1 MIMNN
6 SKDKLAQAQRLV
18 ALRHSKGLTAA
29 QLAQAM
35 TEAGAKVSRGAISN
49 WERGTNGIVSSKLPT
64 LARILGCSEGYLLR
78 GDINTDTSA
87 NVDNTTPNS
96 KGSHA
101 IQEDN
106 KQAIMKKTDD
116 NTDKSQEAH
125 KKDISQNVTLAVPTE
140 THPTKQQDES
150 QATQVTADSHIN
162 SPNKAKDGKTMSEL
176 KKSDKLQN
184 VCYDIRGPLLK
195 AANKMEAEGQRILKL
210 NVGNPAPFGFDA
222 PHEILRDVAMNLPDA
237 IGYSDSQGVFS
248 ARKAVLQY
256 YQAKGLL
263 SAVDV
268 RDVYLGNGVS
278 ELIVMTM
285 QALMSDGDEVLIP
298 MPDYPL
304 WTAAANLAGGTAV
317 HYRCNEEDNWH
328 PDIED
333 IKSKITSKT
342 KGIVIINPNNPTGAL
357 YTDELLEQII
367 EVAIQH
373 DLVIMADEIYDRV
386 LYDDMTH
393 TPMSTLTDQVLIL
406 SYSGLSKSHRIAGF
420 RAGWM
425 MVSGKK
431 QHATDFIEGL
441 DMLASMRL
449 CSNVPGQYAIQTAM
463 GGYQSMKELTSTK
476 GRLFK
481 QRELTIS
488 RLNAIPGISCTMP
501 QGAFY
506 CFPKM
511 DPAIYPVENDM
522 EFMMDLLVA
531 EKVLMVQGT
540 GFNWDAPDHFRVV
553 FLPNLDELENAMD
566 RLDRFFAK
574 KRKQY
579 GTDKIKDAQVKDTQA
594 SKPETLEA

>member
-1 MIMNN
+1 MM
-6 SKDKLAQAQRLV
+6 SDTKDKLTQAERLV
-18 ALRHSKGLTAA
+18 QLRRDKGLTAE

-78 GDINTDTSA
+78 GDLKSDDKNQDAINNDRLASPSDTQAIHQPSYNSQEKTVSKQA
-87 NVDNTTPNS
+87 NS
-96 KGSHA
+96 A
-101 IQEDN
+101 IQS
-106 KQAIMKKTDD
+106 TD
-116 NTDKSQEAH
+116 
-125 KKDISQNVTLAVPTE
+125 
-140 THPTKQQDES
+140 QQ
-150 QATQVTADSHIN
+150 ADSK
-162 SPNKAKDGKTMSEL
+162 NKITTGSNTMTSL
-176 KKSDKLQN
+176 KKSTKLQN
-184 VCYDIRGPLLK
+184 VCYDIRGPLLQT
-195 AANKMEAEGQRILKL
+195 ATKMEAEGQRILKL
-210 NVGNPAPFGFDA
+210 NIGNPAPFGLSA
-222 PHEILRDVAMNLPDA
+222 PHEILRDVAMNLPEA
-237 IGYSDSQGVFS
+237 TGYSDSQGIFS

-256 YQAKGLL
+256 YQSKGLL

-285 QALMSDGDEVLIP
+285 QALMNDGDEVLIP

-304 WTAAANLAGGTAV
+304 WTAATNLAGGTAV

-342 KGIVIINPNNPTGAL
+342 KGIVVINPNNPTGAL
-357 YTDELLEQII
+357 YSDEVLKQII
-367 EVAIQH
+367 EVAIEH

-386 LYDDMTH
+386 LYDDMVH
-393 TPMSTLTDQVLIL
+393 TPMSTLSDEVLIL
-406 SYSGLSKSHRIAGF
+406 SYNGLSKSHRIAGF

-431 QHATDFIEGL
+431 QHASDFIEGL

-449 CSNVPGQYAIQTAM
+449 CSNVTGQYAIQTAM
-463 GGYQSMKELTSTK
+463 GGYQSMKELTSEK
-476 GRLFK
+476 GRLHK
-481 QRELTIS
+481 QREMAVS
-488 RLNAIPGISCTMP
+488 RLNAIKGISCTMP

-511 DPAIYPVENDM
+511 DPAVYPIEDDM
-522 EFMMDLLVA
+522 QFMMELLLE

-553 FLPNLDELENAMD
+553 FLPNLHDLEDAMD

-574 KRKQY
+574 KRQQF
-579 GTDKIKDAQVKDTQA
+579 GTA
-594 SKPETLEA
+594 

>member
-1 MIMNN
+1 MSDN
-6 SKDKLAQAQRLV
+6 KDKMSQAERLV
-18 ALRHSKGLTAA
+18 KLRRDKGFTAE

-35 TEAGAKVSRGAISN
+35 TAAGAKVSRGAISN

-78 GDINTDTSA
+78 GDIQTNEKTPDATSSDTRATLS
-87 NVDNTTPNS
+87 DN
-96 KGSHA
+96 
-101 IQEDN
+101 
-106 KQAIMKKTDD
+106 QAPHQPLSY
-116 NTDKSQEAH
+116 SQE
-125 KKDISQNVTLAVPTE
+125 KAVSKE
-140 THPTKQQDES
+140 TNSTVQSPDRQ
-150 QATQVTADSHIN
+150 IN
-162 SPNKAKDGKTMSEL
+162 AKNKITTGSNTMTSL
-176 KKSDKLQN
+176 KKSTKLQN
-184 VCYDIRGPLLK
+184 VCYDIRGPLLQT
-195 AANKMEAEGQRILKL
+195 ATKMEAEGQHILKL
-210 NVGNPAPFGFDA
+210 NIGNPAPFGLSA
-222 PHEILRDVAMNLPDA
+222 PHEILRDVAMNLPEA
-237 IGYSDSQGVFS
+237 TGYSDSQGIFS

-256 YQAKGLL
+256 YQSKGLL

-285 QALMSDGDEVLIP
+285 QALMNDGDEVLIP

-304 WTAAANLAGGTAV
+304 WTAATNLAGGTAV

-342 KGIVIINPNNPTGAL
+342 KGIVVINPNNPTGAL
-357 YTDELLEQII
+357 YSDEVLEQII
-367 EVAIQH
+367 EVAIEH

-386 LYDDMTH
+386 LYDGMSH
-393 TPMSTLTDQVLIL
+393 TPMSTLTDEVLIL
-406 SYSGLSKSHRIAGF
+406 SYNGLSKSHRVAGF
-420 RAGWM
+420 RAGWL

-431 QHATDFIEGL
+431 QNASDFIEGL

-463 GGYQSMKELTSTK
+463 GGHQSMKELTSEK
-476 GRLFK
+476 GRLYK
-481 QRELTIS
+481 QREMAVS
-488 RLNAIPGISCTMP
+488 RLNAIKGISCTMP

-511 DPAIYPVENDM
+511 DPAVYPIEDDM
-522 EFMMDLLVA
+522 QFMMELLLE
-531 EKVLMVQGT
+531 EKVLMVQGS

-553 FLPNLDELENAMD
+553 FLPNLHDLEDAMD

-574 KRKQY
+574 KRQQF
-579 GTDKIKDAQVKDTQA
+579 GTA
-594 SKPETLEA
+594 